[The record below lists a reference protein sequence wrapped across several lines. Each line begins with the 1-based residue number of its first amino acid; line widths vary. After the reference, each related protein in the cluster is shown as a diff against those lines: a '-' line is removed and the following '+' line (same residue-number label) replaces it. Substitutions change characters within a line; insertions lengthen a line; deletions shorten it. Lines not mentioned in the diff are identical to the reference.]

1 MRESLEP
8 SGRRWSIVL
17 AGERASGCNR
27 RSGAGSDEPFPNN
40 IADSLARVRC
50 SSILSTA
57 RCNSRVPARPV
68 VVAGCGHH
76 EAWRQIGER
85 TLAWY
90 WCNRV
95 MWMRRPV
102 SSCVDL
108 HRQEKRRRIETLDR
122 QVLPKIITLFERRG
136 DAIDTP
142 KEPEILRTICERM
155 PHLNC
160 SRDLLAHV
168 PGDTAVMEMKG
179 VWWSDWGSL
188 DRIVETLMR
197 LGAGSRALVEHLR
210 AAAMED
216 RAARM
221 SEGLWVV
228 MKRMKQR
235 LCRSTACMA
244 VSAWVCERT
253 SLARG
258 VLPHSEEALCRKWQQ
273 SAGASPLSARWNK
286 VMSPASRPSRAR
298 KKLAFL
304 LLGHRVSA
312 IHSRSLA

>member
-1 MRESLEP
+1 
-8 SGRRWSIVL
+8 
-17 AGERASGCNR
+17 
-27 RSGAGSDEPFPNN
+27 
-40 IADSLARVRC
+40 
-50 SSILSTA
+50 
-57 RCNSRVPARPV
+57 
-68 VVAGCGHH
+68 
-76 EAWRQIGER
+76 
-85 TLAWY
+85 
-90 WCNRV
+90 

-155 PHLNC
+155 PHLNF

-244 VSAWVCERT
+244 VLAWVCERT

-298 KKLAFL
+298 EKLAFL
-304 LLGHRVSA
+304 LLGPSGISHSLPVSRVAAAKQDHRLLARRGGSQVVERSA
-312 IHSRSLA
+312 ARTGSIAQPFHRSVYDDAIGDKDPVRDRFFG